1 MKVHGTAPGSIVD
14 ASSEMLLADGPAG
27 TTRLSWSADVVVS
40 GNLASL
46 AARVMGGVAQRLTDR
61 FFDSVRRRIE
71 ELSFR
76 FGPVALDRAEG
87 MILGHNM
94 AGPDGRRLLRKGRPL
109 SAADVAALRALGR
122 TVVYVASP
130 AADDVDED
138 AAAIR
143 IAAAAMG
150 PGLTLS
156 GPASGRSN
164 IVATALGVFRV
175 DPARLAAVNSADGLT
190 MATLRGDRAVRPG
203 QLVATV
209 KVVPFAVPASAVAD
223 VEAAARD
230 GGPLLRVDPIEPR
243 RAALILSGSPS
254 IQERVR
260 AEFEP
265 PLRARIEALGSALDG
280 VDFVAL
286 EDDAGEEALAGTL
299 KRRLAAGV
307 GLVVLAGETAIVDR
321 RDIAPRAIEKA
332 GGEVACFGVP
342 VDPGNLLLLAY
353 VGTVPVLGA
362 PGCARSRN
370 TNVVDW
376 VLPRLLAGERLSRAD
391 LVGLGHGGLLDDVPE
406 RPVPRRLGGGAED
419 AEDGAY

>member
-1 MKVHGTAPGSIVD
+1 
-14 ASSEMLLADGPAG
+14 
-27 TTRLSWSADVVVS
+27 
-40 GNLASL
+40 
-46 AARVMGGVAQRLTDR
+46 
-61 FFDSVRRRIE
+61 
-71 ELSFR
+71 
-76 FGPVALDRAEG
+76 
-87 MILGHNM
+87 
-94 AGPDGRRLLRKGRPL
+94 
-109 SAADVAALRALGR
+109 
-122 TVVYVASP
+122 VYVASP
-130 AADDVDED
+130 APDDVDED
-138 AAAIR
+138 SAATR
-143 IAAAAMG
+143 LAAAAMG

-156 GPASGRSN
+156 GPASGRAN

-175 DPARLAAVNSADGLT
+175 DPARLAAVNSAEGLT

-209 KVVPFAVPASAVAD
+209 KVVPFALPGRVVAD

-299 KRRLAAGV
+299 TRRLAAGV

-353 VGTVPVLGA
+353 VGAVPVLGA
-362 PGCARSRN
+362 PGCARSRK

-391 LVGLGHGGLLDDVPE
+391 LLGLGHGGLLDDVPE
-406 RPVPRRLGGGAED
+406 RPVPRRPGGAAED